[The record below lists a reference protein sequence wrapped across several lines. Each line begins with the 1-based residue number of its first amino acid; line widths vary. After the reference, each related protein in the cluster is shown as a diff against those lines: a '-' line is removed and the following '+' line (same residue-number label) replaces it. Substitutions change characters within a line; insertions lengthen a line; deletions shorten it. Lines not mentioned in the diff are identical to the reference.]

1 MLSNYRCLLLLLI
14 ECFFLSAPTA
24 QLMFSSHMTKS
35 KAEKFRGHILQAFET
50 VLGSPLTIEIRCE
63 EKKDARAGFHGLLV
77 LPASRDGPSQMVM
90 DPESNSGNRMPRAGF
105 DDISKRAMRDRD
117 VKVSSQAQL
126 LHPESLE
133 SGRSEIVEIP
143 ASPREVK
150 DNERADNIESNRRDS
165 KVANAAAYRKSTS
178 ASTSGRRKLGE
189 LSQSQSIVRSKVSLA
204 HVIHQ
209 AEGCTQR
216 NGWSKHK
223 SVSIAEKLEKENLYV
238 YIWCHYKFSNYVS
251 FVLWIG
257 VA

>member
-1 MLSNYRCLLLLLI
+1 MLSNYRCLLLI
-14 ECFFLSAPTA
+14 ECSFLSVPTV

-35 KAEKFRGHILQAFET
+35 KAEKFRGHILQAFES
-50 VLGSPLTIEIRCE
+50 VLGSPVTIEIGCE
-63 EKKDARAGFHGLLV
+63 VKKDARAGFHGLLV
-77 LPASRDGPSQMVM
+77 LPASRDGP
-90 DPESNSGNRMPRAGF
+90 ESNSGNRMPRAGF
-105 DDISKRAMRDRD
+105 DDISKRDMRDRD
-117 VKVSSQAQL
+117 ARVNSQAQL
-126 LHPESLE
+126 LHPKSLE
-133 SGRSEIVEIP
+133 AGRSEIVEIP
-143 ASPREVK
+143 ASPREAK
-150 DNERADNIESNRRDS
+150 DNEHAANIESNRRDS
-165 KVANAAAYRKSTS
+165 RVVDATAYRKSTLE
-178 ASTSGRRKLGE
+178 STSGRRKLGE